1 MKRLPNNFLLIVSA
15 ACTAFFAISASA
27 QELWKYT
34 DKDGKVTYSD
44 KAPTDGAKA
53 QRVNADTAG
62 TVIPASKNVLGG
74 ATQSSATISNRAS
87 TREATRD
94 LFRKQVDDARDALD
108 AAIKALETG
117 REASEEERQIVVG
130 RGQKGQPTGAN
141 AVLRKPEYEQRIAL
155 LEDEV
160 KKAEAN
166 VAAAEKNM
174 RDNAPR

>member
-1 MKRLPNNFLLIVSA
+1 MKRSANNLLPIVSA
-15 ACTAFFAISASA
+15 ACLAFFVFSASA

-34 DKDGKVTYSD
+34 DKDGKVTYSY
-44 KAPTDGAKA
+44 KAPTDGSKA
-53 QRVNADTAG
+53 ERVNADTTG
-62 TVIPASKNVLGG
+62 TVIPASKNVIGG

-94 LFRKQVDDARDALD
+94 LFRKQVDDASDALE
-108 AAIKALETG
+108 AAKKALETG
-117 REASEEERQIVVG
+117 REAKEEERQIVVG
-130 RGQKGQPTGAN
+130 RGQNGQPTGVN
-141 AVLRKPEYEQRIAL
+141 AVLRKPEYEQRIAA
-155 LEDEV
+155 LEDAI

>member
-1 MKRLPNNFLLIVSA
+1 MKRLLNNFLPIVSA
-15 ACTAFFAISASA
+15 ACIVFFAVSASA

-44 KAPTDGAKA
+44 KSPTDGAKA
-53 QRVNADTAG
+53 ERVNADTAG
-62 TVIPASKNVLGG
+62 TVIPASKNVIGG

-94 LFRKQVDDARDALD
+94 LFRKQVEDARGALD
-108 AAIKALETG
+108 AAKKALETG
-117 REASEEERQIVVG
+117 REAKEEERQIVVG
-130 RGQKGQPTGAN
+130 RGQNGQPTGVN
-141 AVLRKPEYEQRIAL
+141 AVLRKPEYEQRIAG
-155 LEDEV
+155 LEDAI